1 VIIFFLNGPV
11 YICVCGVGVRL
22 KRRMGLPCAVQ
33 LMRFDILMG
42 QRETRF
48 WEKPLLQEARL
59 ADSEKTGPTLL

>member
-1 VIIFFLNGPV
+1 
-11 YICVCGVGVRL
+11 
-22 KRRMGLPCAVQ
+22 MGLPCAVQ

-48 WEKPLLQEARL
+48 WEKLLLQEARL